1 MMLEREGEEG
11 GEQLIPWVINTGGGV
26 GGGNCYF
33 DCAAA
38 EDISDFGDQWE
49 FIRYYRQITWSR
61 AIMR

>member
-26 GGGNCYF
+26 GGG
-33 DCAAA
+33 
-38 EDISDFGDQWE
+38 IVILIVQQPRTSDFGDQWE